1 MKAIVGF
8 VVSLAVNGTALAVL
22 QMDLQHLQAPPGGEV
37 SIVQLPQHA
46 DAPLYAQ
53 AAQSRSRA
61 HNAW

>member
-1 MKAIVGF
+1 MKAIFGF
-8 VVSLAVNGTALAVL
+8 IMSLAVNGAVFALL
-22 QMDLQHLQAPPGGEV
+22 QMDLQHLQAPPAGEV
-37 SIVQLPQHA
+37 SIVQLPQHS